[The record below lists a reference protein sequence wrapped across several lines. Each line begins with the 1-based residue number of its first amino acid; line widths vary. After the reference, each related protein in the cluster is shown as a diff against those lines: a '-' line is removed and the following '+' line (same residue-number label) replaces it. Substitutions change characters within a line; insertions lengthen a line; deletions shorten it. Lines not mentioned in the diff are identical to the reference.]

1 MEPNPTY
8 QGQLHHPGRAPAPQ
22 VQQGTPELDALMNR
36 NERAMLAHGIELDN
50 ELVNA
55 HDFALQQERVA
66 RTKRVTDAFQAEMQE
81 IAARPYG
88 DPKSLFDKNGRFREF
103 YFNERRAHYASML
116 RGTDGGFL
124 GADAKA
130 KATAAM
136 NQTFEAMDIY
146 ANTVVKASLK
156 QHGVQQFE
164 GNYYDA
170 LANGQYN
177 LALDLITQASQ
188 SKIINAQAAAAYRKK
203 LTADNALK
211 QTQAPGGWD
220 KYVDSLPGED

>member
-8 QGQLHHPGRAPAPQ
+8 QGQLHQPGQAPAPQ
-22 VQQGTPELDALMNR
+22 AQQGTPELDALMNR
-36 NERAMLAHGIELDN
+36 NARAMLAHGIELDN

-88 DPKSLFDKNGRFREF
+88 DPKSLFDKNGRFRES

-130 KATAAM
+130 KATTAM
-136 NQTFEAMDIY
+136 NQTFEAMDVY
-146 ANTVVKASLK
+146 ANSVVKASLK

-170 LANGQYN
+170 IANGQYN

-211 QTQAPGGWD
+211 QTQAPGGYD
-220 KYVDSLPGED
+220 KLMKSLPRED

>member
-8 QGQLHHPGRAPAPQ
+8 QGQLHQPGQAPAPQ

-36 NERAMLAHGIELDN
+36 NERAMLANGIELDS

-66 RTKRVTDAFQAEMQE
+66 RTKRVTDAFQAEMQD

-88 DPKSLFDKNGRFREF
+88 DPKSLFDKNGRFRES

-156 QHGVQQFE
+156 QHGVAQFE

-177 LALDLITQASQ
+177 LALDLIAQASQ
-188 SKIINAQAAAAYRKK
+188 SKIINAQAASSYRNK
-203 LTADNALK
+203 LAADNALK

>member
-8 QGQLHHPGRAPAPQ
+8 QGQLHHPGQAPAPQ
-22 VQQGTPELDALMNR
+22 VQQGTPDLDALMNR

-88 DPKSLFDKNGRFREF
+88 DPKSLFDKNGRFRES

-124 GADAKA
+124 GADAKE

-136 NQTFEAMDIY
+136 NQTFEAMDVY

-156 QHGVQQFE
+156 QHGVTQFE
-164 GNYYDA
+164 GNYYEA